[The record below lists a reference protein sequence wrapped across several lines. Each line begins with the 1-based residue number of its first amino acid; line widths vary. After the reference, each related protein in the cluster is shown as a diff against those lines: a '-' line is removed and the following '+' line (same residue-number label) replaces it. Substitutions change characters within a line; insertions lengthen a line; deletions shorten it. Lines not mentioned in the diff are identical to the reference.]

1 MGIIINDTLTLTNG
15 TTATNTY
22 ASFKDSEIKIQKYYT
37 NQINQNDITNYKFYL
52 KSLYTI
58 YINKEYRL
66 ENKQFLERKS
76 IFFEIT
82 SSDLQIDPYVL
93 LYNKLKTLYINTTD
107 DI

>member
-1 MGIIINDTLTLTNG
+1 MGIIINDTLTLSNG

-22 ASFKDSEIKIQKYYT
+22 ASFKDSEIKIQKYY
-37 NQINQNDITNYKFYL
+37 INGNDITNYKFNL

-66 ENKQFLERKS
+66 ENKPFLELKS
-76 IFFEIT
+76 INFEIT

-93 LYNKLKTLYINTTD
+93 LYNHLKTLYTNTTD

>member
-66 ENKQFLERKS
+66 QNKPFLEIKKIS
-76 IFFEIT
+76 FKIT
-82 SSDLQIDPYVL
+82 SSDLSIDPYIL
-93 LYNKLKTLYINTTD
+93 LYNHLKTLYTNTTD
-107 DI
+107 DY

>member
-1 MGIIINDTLTLTNG
+1 MGIIINDTLTLSNG

-22 ASFKDSEIKIQKYYT
+22 ASFKDSEIIIQKHYT
-37 NQINQNDITNYKFYL
+37 NGNDITNYTFYL

-58 YINKEYRL
+58 YINKEFRL
-66 ENKQFLERKS
+66 ENKQFLELKS
-76 IFFEIT
+76 IHFEIT